1 MPERVGAA
9 PNGPERAKSRLI
21 QYVQD
26 LEIRVDCFRA
36 FDVKDGC

>member
-21 QYVQD
+21 QYVQE

-36 FDVKDGC
+36 FDMKDGC